1 MTTIQVEV
9 AVIGA
14 GPGGYVCA
22 IRLGQLGKKTL
33 LIERG
38 NLGGVCLNVGCI
50 PSKALITAAK
60 TFEKVQHADTMGILV
75 ENPRLDWGKLIGWKD
90 GIVQKLT
97 SGIGT
102 LVKGNGAQVM
112 SGEARLVA
120 PGTLEVTTAEGPV
133 RVEAEHLVIATG
145 SRPIEIPGFA
155 IDGERVIGSSEALSL
170 NERPGRVIVIGG
182 GYIGLE
188 MGTMLAK
195 LGSRVTVLERADQVL
210 PGFDPEV
217 AQILQRKL
225 KKLGVEVHLGARAL
239 DWSETAAGAVVRLE
253 KAGQVSEIACDRI
266 LVTVGRRPNV
276 EGLGLERLGVELDA
290 QGFIRTDL
298 QRRTK
303 VPGIWAIGD
312 CAGQPML
319 AHKASKEAEVVA
331 EAIAGH
337 ASAYDVRAIPAV
349 VFTDPEVGS
358 VGWTE
363 AQARAEG
370 HEVKIGKFPFAALG
384 RAMTALET
392 EGFIKVVA
400 DARTHEVLGLH
411 VVGPSATDLIAEA
424 GLALEMGACLEDLS
438 LTVHAHPTLAEG
450 IMEAAKAALGEAIHV
465 LNRDPVGHGR

>member
-1 MTTIQVEV
+1 MKTMQVDA
-9 AVIGA
+9 AVVGA
-14 GPGGYVCA
+14 GPGGYVAA

-33 LIERG
+33 LIEKG
-38 NLGGVCLNVGCI
+38 KVGGVCLNVGCI
-50 PSKALITAAK
+50 PSKALITASK
-60 TFEKVQHADTMGILV
+60 TFDKLQHADTMGILLD
-75 ENPRLDWGKLIGWKD
+75 NPRLDWGRLMGWKD
-90 GIVQKLT
+90 GIVHKLT

-102 LVKGNGAQVM
+102 LVKGNGAQILT
-112 SGEARLVA
+112 GDARLVS
-120 PGTLEVTTAEGPV
+120 PGVLEVLTADGAV
-133 RVEAEHLVIATG
+133 RVEAEHIVLATG

-155 IDGERVIGSSEALSL
+155 IDGQRVIGSSEALSL
-170 NERPGRVIVIGG
+170 REQPARVLVIGG

-195 LGSRVTVLERADQVL
+195 LGSRVSVVERADQVL
-210 PGFDPEV
+210 PGFDSEI
-217 AQILQRKL
+217 AQVLQRKL
-225 KKLGVEVHLGARAL
+225 KKLGVDVVLEARAL
-239 DWSETAAGAVVRLE
+239 DWRETSEGAIVRLE
-253 KAGQVSEIACDRI
+253 KNGQVTEVTCDRI

-276 EGLGLERLGVELDA
+276 EGLGLERVGVELDE

-298 QRRTK
+298 QRRTS
-303 VPGIWAIGD
+303 VQGVWAIGD

-358 VGWTE
+358 VGWSE

-370 HEVKIGKFPFAALG
+370 REVKVGKFPFAALG

-392 EGFIKVVA
+392 EGFIKIVA
-400 DARTHEVLGLH
+400 DGKTHEVLGLH

-465 LNRDPVGHGR
+465 LNRDPVSHGR